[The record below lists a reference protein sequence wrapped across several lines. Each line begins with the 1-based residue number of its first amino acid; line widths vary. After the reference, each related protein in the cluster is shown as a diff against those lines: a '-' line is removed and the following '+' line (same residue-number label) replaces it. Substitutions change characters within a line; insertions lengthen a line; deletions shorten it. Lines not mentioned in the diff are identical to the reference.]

1 MINFKKILTTILLCI
16 FIFTFYI
23 PEAKSNNLNNSEI
36 QTNKISKFIP
46 DNNELLFYSNYKNN
60 QIKKFIKQK
69 FSNNEVKKINMMKN
83 GLISF
88 FGFDIKG
95 NLNDLLDGEFVFT
108 TFKKTNKK
116 REILIIFKTK
126 NEIDLNKIL
135 NIEDNNY
142 NENQLIEISRPKTKT
157 LNLITHI
164 FQTNNNFI
172 ICASNKDL
180 IDESLRALNNNK
192 VTKKREERFK
202 YYQTILNN
210 KKLFLFTNKQFY
222 DFVKIRPFNFKNINY
237 LTKFYLENNK
247 LVLNSFSLNNN
258 DKSLNKN
265 NLITQEKDDIIL
277 FANDIN
283 IYKDFLKS
291 SFKNQFYKDLF
302 EDISQIIKEKIFIKI
317 KTNSWVIGFKRPI
330 NNFSIDQLTSLNDF
344 HQDKFKNNDYTYSIF
359 SKNNLKFLNKKII
372 YKSEQPIFVNE
383 SNNFTFLSND
393 LSEFLNTLD
402 PLILNNI
409 LESESSNLILDDK
422 LIIRDFNNQRYD
434 DFLNI
439 FNLLNY
445 FTADG
450 LSLRL
455 DTLES
460 KTTQRIPENIPSIQ
474 LQTYINLS

>member
-1 MINFKKILTTILLCI
+1 MINFKRILTTVLLCI

-23 PEAKSNNLNNSEI
+23 SEAKSNNLNNSEI
-36 QTNKISKFIP
+36 KSNKISTFIP

-60 QIKKFIKQK
+60 QINKFIKQK
-69 FSNNEVKKINMMKN
+69 FSNKDIKKINMIKN
-83 GLISF
+83 GLISY
-88 FGFDIKG
+88 FGFDIKD
-95 NLNDLLDGEFVFT
+95 NLNDLFDGEFVLS
-108 TFKKTNKK
+108 TFKNTNNK
-116 REILIIFKTK
+116 REVLIIFKTK

-142 NENQLIEISRPKTKT
+142 KENQLIEISRPKT

-164 FQTNNNFI
+164 FQTNDNFI

-180 IDESLRALNNNK
+180 IDESLRAINNNK
-192 VTKKREERFK
+192 LTKTREQKFK

-222 DFVKIRPFNFKNINY
+222 DFVNIRPFNFKNINY
-237 LTKFYLENNK
+237 LTQFYLKNNK

-258 DKSLNKN
+258 DKFLNNN
-265 NLITQEKDDIIL
+265 NLNIQEKDSIIL

-283 IYKDFLKS
+283 IYKDFLNS
-291 SFKNQFYKDLF
+291 AVKNQFYKELF
-302 EDISQIIKEKIFIKI
+302 KDISQIIKEKIFIKI
-317 KTNSWVIGFKRPI
+317 KSNNWVIGFKRPI

-359 SKNNLKFLNKKII
+359 SKNNLKFLDQKII
-372 YKSEQPIFVNE
+372 YKSERPIFVYE

-393 LSEFLNTLD
+393 LSELLNTLD
-402 PLILNNI
+402 PLILDNI
-409 LESESSNLILDDK
+409 LQAETSKFILDDT
-422 LIIRDFNNQRYD
+422 LIIRDFNNRRYD

-439 FNLLNY
+439 FDSLNY

-450 LSLRL
+450 LSLSL

-460 KTTQRIPENIPSIQ
+460 KTIQKIPENIPSIQ
-474 LQTYINLS
+474 LKTQINFS

>member
-1 MINFKKILTTILLCI
+1 MINFKRILTTVLLCI

-23 PEAKSNNLNNSEI
+23 SEAKSNNLNNSEI
-36 QTNKISKFIP
+36 KSNKISTFIP

-60 QIKKFIKQK
+60 QINKFIKQK
-69 FSNNEVKKINMMKN
+69 FSNNEIKKINMIKN

-95 NLNDLLDGEFVFT
+95 NLNDLFDGEFVLS

-116 REILIIFKTK
+116 REVLIIFKTK

-135 NIEDNNY
+135 NIEDINY
-142 NENQLIEISRPKTKT
+142 NKNKLIEISRPKT

-164 FQTNNNFI
+164 FQTNDNFI

-180 IDESLRALNNNK
+180 IDESLRAINNNK
-192 VTKKREERFK
+192 LTKTREQKFK

-222 DFVKIRPFNFKNINY
+222 DFVNIRPFNFKNINY
-237 LTKFYLENNK
+237 LTQFYLKNNK

-258 DKSLNKN
+258 DKFLNNN
-265 NLITQEKDDIIL
+265 NLNIQEKDGIIL

-283 IYKDFLKS
+283 IYKDFLNS
-291 SFKNQFYKDLF
+291 AVKNQFYKELF
-302 EDISQIIKEKIFIKI
+302 KDISQIIKEKIFIKI

-344 HQDKFKNNDYTYSIF
+344 HQDKFKNNSYTYTIF
-359 SKNNLKFLNKKII
+359 SKNNLKFLDQKII
-372 YKSEQPIFVNE
+372 YKSERPIFVYE

-393 LSEFLNTLD
+393 LSELLNASD
-402 PLILNNI
+402 PLILDNI
-409 LESESSNLILDDK
+409 LQAKTSEFILDDN
-422 LIIRDFNNQRYD
+422 LIIRDFNNRIYD

-439 FNLLNY
+439 FDSLNY

-450 LSLRL
+450 LSLSL

-460 KTTQRIPENIPSIQ
+460 KTIQKIPETIPSIQ
-474 LQTYINLS
+474 LKTYIKFS